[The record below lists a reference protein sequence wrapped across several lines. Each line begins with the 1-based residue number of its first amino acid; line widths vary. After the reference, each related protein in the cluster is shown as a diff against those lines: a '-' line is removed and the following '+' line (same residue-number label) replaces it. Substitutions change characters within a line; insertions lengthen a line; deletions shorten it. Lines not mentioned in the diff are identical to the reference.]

1 MSQPP
6 LVRVANLSR
15 VYQAGGQA
23 VSALRQVDLIVAPG
37 TLVALKGR
45 SGSGKTTLLNC
56 IGGLD
61 QPTTG
66 QVYFGDQEVTR
77 LPERDRTRLRR
88 DQIGFIFQSFA
99 LVPIFSAWENVD
111 LVLRIANF
119 SRQARAARIQT
130 CLELVGLAD
139 RATHRPYE
147 LSGGQQQR
155 VAIARALAC
164 RPPLILADEPTG
176 ELDSDT
182 GRQILA
188 LLHRIVAEEGTTILI
203 ATHDPTVQEYA
214 SVVYEL
220 VDGRVV

>member
-6 LVRVANLSR
+6 LVRVVNLSR

-23 VSALRQVDLIVAPG
+23 VSALQQVDLTVAPG

-66 QVYFGDQEVTR
+66 QVYFGEQEVTR

-88 DQIGFIFQSFA
+88 DQMGFIFQSFA

-164 RPPLILADEPTG
+164 HPPLILADEPTG

-188 LLHRIVAEEGTTILI
+188 LLHRIVTEEGTTILI
-203 ATHDPTVQEYA
+203 ATHDPTVEEYA

-220 VDGRVV
+220 IDGRVV